1 MDVNNLTS
9 VYNQNPTLQSQY
21 TLQQYLDL
29 FGGSSTG
36 TTGTTAQTQTTTPTS
51 NASQGII
58 GSNINQY
65 QTGGE
70 GGNNPYMPNAN
81 VNTSY
86 QPNYDYRQHIDYDP
100 NLTATANQKQFDM
113 YQNYYNKPAPSGI
126 AKAINT
132 GINMIPGIGTIKRGV
147 EFVGGALK
155 GVLPVN
161 QRALMENELRGS
173 GIYTDSIG
181 RMAVG
186 PDGKYNTPE
195 GIMAGYNASQMDPT
209 KENNAWDRRTSNITE
224 SLVDRTS
231 LTAQEI
237 ADIVSEIEETGK
249 YSGTLTD
256 EQLGVKNLFSNLV
269 NVNMN
274 KYMFGKTKKK
284 AQDIFDF
291 EVQKKEKERKEKE
304 AAKKQKAL
312 YDQIAKDKGQ
322 AYLDMAKENAARRNR
337 EQPGNTTNVT
347 GHGKSGLGRDPDRW
361 KAAGGL
367 ALARGGRV
375 GLENGGAPLYSESDF
390 PKLLNPF
397 RPTGEKPSLSD
408 YDEDIWDYDVIEIPM
423 GGKMKRYKKFKKRKG
438 GRRRSRSYFD
448 GGLVSLRR
456 R

>member
-1 MDVNNLTS
+1 MDINNLTN

-65 QTGGE
+65 QTGGGGG

-81 VNTSY
+81 VNTNY

-113 YQNYYNKPAPSGI
+113 YQDYYNKPAPSGI

-274 KYMFGKTKKK
+274 KYMFGKSKKK
-284 AQDIFDF
+284 SQDIFDF
-291 EVQKKEKERKEKE
+291 ELEKKKQAAIEKA
-304 AAKKQKAL
+304 AAKSRAESKRQ
-312 YDQIAKDKGQ
+312 YDPNK
-322 AYLDMAKENAARRNR
+322 
-337 EQPGNTTNVT
+337 
-347 GHGKSGLGRDPDRW
+347 HGPNNYGLGSDGKQSYDSGQGFGTN
-361 KAAGGL
+361 ATTGGPVSNKT
-367 ALARGGRV
+367 GKGRTDW
-375 GLENGGAPLYSESDF
+375 A
-390 PKLLNPF
+390 
-397 RPTGEKPSLSD
+397 
-408 YDEDIWDYDVIEIPM
+408 
-423 GGKMKRYKKFKKRKG
+423 KG
-438 GRRRSRSYFD
+438 GRIRRVRSYFD